1 MPTWSNRLLPPSN
14 RNESGSAAAGGNSP
28 VRNRGPSR
36 VAETDILDS
45 AYGIPTLSPQ
55 GARNG
60 TSTKPTQTPG
70 HGRSMSHP
78 FPSIFS
84 GKKKPTGGSAGG
96 AGFESTDDESVS
108 PQMVRNTAYTPANK
122 QKVPDKDLTTGKC
135 KTCDSMVRW
144 PKELKVFRCTVCL
157 MINDLKPIA
166 LEARRGDG
174 HRAPVVV
181 KPGVHPGSTQRG
193 TVQIRHWKHLRLI
206 FRSPSSVSRDDQK
219 AGG

>member
-1 MPTWSNRLLPPSN
+1 MPTWSNRLLAPSN
-14 RNESGSAAAGGNSP
+14 RNESGPAAAAGISP
-28 VRNRGPSR
+28 ARNRGPSR
-36 VAETDILDS
+36 VAESDILDS
-45 AYGIPTLSPQ
+45 AYGIPTLPPSQ
-55 GARNG
+55 GARSR
-60 TSTKPTQTPG
+60 TSTTRTAS

-84 GKKKPTGGSAGG
+84 GKKKHTGEGAGAG
-96 AGFESTDDESVS
+96 AAGFESTDDESVS
-108 PQMVRNTAYTPANK
+108 PQMVRNTAYAPANK

-174 HRAPVVV
+174 HRAPVAV
-181 KPGVHPGSTQRG
+181 KPGTHPSMPQRG
-193 TVQIRHWKHLRLI
+193 TAHFRL
-206 FRSPSSVSRDDQK
+206 
-219 AGG
+219 